1 MPVKK
6 QIKKPAVSI
15 ETVLERLSTEA
26 KKLEEDVHTD
36 REEIIA
42 ATLTIIVDAF
52 TTPEKGNSD
61 AD

>member
-26 KKLEEDVHTD
+26 SRLKEDVHTD

-42 ATLTIIVDAF
+42 ATITIFVDAF
-52 TTPEKGNSD
+52 TTPEKGQPNVD
-61 AD
+61 